1 MSGEAQ
7 GWDEAVSAWAR
18 SRPDIQA
25 LVQIGSRVQE
35 GSAVDAWSD
44 YDYHL
49 VTSRPGDYRDGRFTA
64 ELGDCWV
71 SGVQVAFGNAVKV
84 TAVYEGAMEAD
95 FVILGS
101 LDVRIVM
108 AAIRWP
114 RTRVLWPRLLRRGV
128 ESFRIVA
135 GPGGRVVK
143 GGAPWENRYRRV
155 TPLRAE
161 LTEAQFRDLCG
172 EFWTQLV
179 WAAKKAARGELR
191 ASQRALHVHLV
202 ENALRVLQEEAL
214 LAGRRAFPLSR
225 RAEGWLTPEQLAGTQ
240 IHSSPEKAE
249 LLGALRSISEAF
261 TAASRSVATRRGW
274 SPPEPD
280 RVRSWL
286 ASLAA

>member
-7 GWDEAVSAWAR
+7 GWDGAVSAWAR

-35 GSAVDAWSD
+35 GSTADAWSD

-49 VTSRPGDYRDGRFTA
+49 VTSRPEDYRDGRFTG
-64 ELGDCWV
+64 EIGDCWV

-95 FVILGS
+95 FVVLGS
-101 LDVRIVM
+101 LDVRIVT
-108 AAIRWP
+108 AAMRWP
-114 RTRVLWPRLLRRGV
+114 RTKVIWPGLLRRGV

-135 GPGGRVVK
+135 GPGWKVIK
-143 GGAPWENRYRRV
+143 GGAPWEKRYRRV

-161 LTEAQFRDLCG
+161 LTEAQFKDLCG

-191 ASQRALHVHLV
+191 ASQRALHVHLL
-202 ENALRVLQEEAL
+202 ENAFRILQEEAL
-214 LAGRRAFPLSR
+214 LERRKAYPLSR
-225 RAEGWLTPEQLAGTQ
+225 RAESWLTAEQLSGTA
-240 IHSSPEKAE
+240 IRSSPDKAE
-249 LLGALRSISEAF
+249 LLEALRSISDVF
-261 TAASRSVATRRGW
+261 TAASRSVASRRGW
-274 SPPEPD
+274 SPPEPE
-280 RVRSWL
+280 RVRTWL
-286 ASLAA
+286 AAL

>member
-1 MSGEAQ
+1 MSVEAQ
-7 GWDEAVSAWAR
+7 GWDGVVSAWAR
-18 SRPDIQA
+18 SRTDIQA
-25 LVQIGSRVQE
+25 LVQIGSRVQP
-35 GSAVDAWSD
+35 GSNADAWSD

-49 VTSRPGDYRDGRFTA
+49 VTSRPGDYRDGSFTG
-64 ELGDCWV
+64 EIGDCWV
-71 SGVQVAFGNAVKV
+71 SGVQIAFGNAVKV

-108 AAIRWP
+108 AALRWP
-114 RTRVLWPRLLRRGV
+114 WTKAVWPGMLRRGV

-135 GPGGRVVK
+135 GPGWRVIK
-143 GGAPWENRYRRV
+143 GGAPWEKRYRRV

-191 ASQRALHVHLV
+191 ASQRALHVHLL

-214 LAGRRAFPLSR
+214 LEGRAAYPLSR
-225 RAEGWLTPEQLAGTQ
+225 RAEGWLTAEQLAGTD
-240 IHSSPEKAE
+240 IHSSPDKAA
-249 LLGALRSISEAF
+249 LLRALRRISEVFAE
-261 TAASRSVATRRGW
+261 ASRSLAARRGW

-286 ASLAA
+286 AAL